1 MQNKK
6 PKTFYELM
14 MEARKDHAERERKR
28 QEEAEMYPINWDNFG
43 TDRPT
48 VEKKQK

>member
-6 PKTFYELM
+6 PMTDYERML
-14 MEARKDHAERERKR
+14 EARKALADWNRKR
-28 QEEAEMYPINWDNFG
+28 EEEAKEFPINWDNFG